1 MGFIDSAVS
10 VLHTRA
16 NASCHHPLRARDE
29 GEIRGCR
36 TDTPPAVSFSRGS
49 GALVVSFSIG
59 GATGPLVGET
69 VAAQSRPVPDD
80 QLDSW
85 IAIDENGLVTAYT
98 GKCELGQ
105 GLKTAQIQLV
115 AEELDVGQV
124 TLIQCDTDQT
134 PDQGT
139 TSGSQSHPTNF
150 NNQNLAQ
157 AAATAREASFRL
169 ASQRLGVP
177 VDCVGS
183 NHCGPLEAVR

>member
-1 MGFIDSAVS
+1 MQNG
-10 VLHTRA
+10 HT
-16 NASCHHPLRARDE
+16 
-29 GEIRGCR
+29 
-36 TDTPPAVSFSRGS
+36 SRREFLKGS

-124 TLIQCDTDQT
+124 TLIQCDTDQA

-157 AAATAREASFRL
+157 ATATAREASFHL